1 MVVIGPWVGFVTEP
15 WVELVIELQVVMLF
29 GSAISVVVLILSLVT
44 VAWVVVATGAQ
55 ILVVAEVQPWTE
67 LAIEP

>member
-29 GSAISVVVLILSLVT
+29 GSAISVVVLILS
-44 VAWVVVATGAQ
+44 
-55 ILVVAEVQPWTE
+55 
-67 LAIEP
+67 